1 MLKTGDD
8 VSSVQFEDSD
18 GRRYS
23 WNELRHYK
31 AIAIFFYPKDFTSVC
46 TAEVCHFRDR
56 YDEIVQLGGA
66 SFGVSLDGGDKHH
79 EFEKA
84 YRLPFKLVYD
94 RDKILGKLFGTL
106 RLGGLLKHKRATFII
121 GGEGKILDVI
131 HNEFNADI
139 HADRFIEILKTLQ

>member
-8 VSSVQFEDSD
+8 VSTLQFEDSD
-18 GRRYS
+18 GKRYTS
-23 WNELRHYK
+23 NELKHYK
-31 AIAIFFYPKDFTSVC
+31 AIAIFFYPKDFTSIC

-56 YDEIVQLGGA
+56 YNEIVQLGGA
-66 SFGVSLDGGDKHH
+66 SFGVSLDGDGQHR

-94 RDKILGKLFGTL
+94 RGKVLGKLFGTL

-121 GGEGKILDVI
+121 GSNGRILDVI
-131 HNEFNADI
+131 HNELNAEI
-139 HADRFIEILKTLQ
+139 HADRFIEILKASK